1 MGSKTSLINP
11 IYFYINTRPIQPD
24 SNQFNQLT
32 FMRSISLLSWWI
44 LLFLAAVVCG
54 QHDRHSHVKQFTL
67 NITSI
72 HHNPDCSNYTGN
84 VLALNGLIPGPPIIV
99 TKGDRVQ
106 VTVNNNLP
114 PPPSNASAEQD
125 MTSHASI
132 HFHGIRQYGSTEADG
147 VPFLTQV
154 PIAPGGFYVYDFK
167 VTNQAG
173 TYLYHAHVGMQEM
186 SVYGAIIVYESPE
199 ADPAQRALLDTPQK
213 KLKAYGSTY
222 DDERTIVLSEW
233 WHRDRVEFE
242 KYLLGPT
249 FNGIWEAESILLNG
263 KTVYQ
268 PIQTK
273 PDACKGYD
281 IIPVERNKTYRI
293 RVIGA
298 TAFRTLGF
306 AIANHSLTIIEVDGE
321 PVEPYVTSFLE
332 VASGQRFSVLI
343 TADQEPTDYSI
354 GTTRR
359 WTDATVPA
367 TSNGYAVLRYQAN
380 PPSPPRRRSLWSR
393 NSVQNDVVLQQP
405 KGSFVFAPE
414 KVGWIWDKLTPFY
427 GAYHE
432 TRRPADR
439 TVVLRSTDEKLA
451 DGSTRWFVNGISFK
465 DPKNN
470 YLSQVLN
477 ETRAELVAMEDEDPE
492 YANGYDPKSGMYPV
506 RQHEIVD
513 FVLQSTHSA
522 TLPCRSHPWH
532 THGHSHWEISYGAGD
547 YDHDKH
553 GALRSE
559 HPVHRDVTLVYP
571 TTSQNYTASNP
582 APADGSIGCGWSKIR
597 IFADNPGI
605 WALHC
610 HNTAHMFMGMMV
622 AIEESPELIRETDT
636 IHSHD

>member
-1 MGSKTSLINP
+1 
-11 IYFYINTRPIQPD
+11 
-24 SNQFNQLT
+24 
-32 FMRSISLLSWWI
+32 MRQSWPSLLLSTLWT
-44 LLFLAAVVCG
+44 LLLLVNLGFAKNDG
-54 QHDRHSHVKQFTL
+54 RHHVKEFTL

-72 HHNPDCSNYTGN
+72 QHNPDCSNYTGN

-106 VTVNNNLP
+106 VTVFNNLTP
-114 PPPSNASAEQD
+114 HTPSENVTAEED

-147 VPFLTQV
+147 VPFLTQI

-186 SVYGAIIVYESPE
+186 SVYGAVVVYESEE
-199 ADPAQRALLDTPQK
+199 ADPAQRAKLLLSESESTKQHNQ
-213 KLKAYGSTY
+213 LKAYGSSY

-242 KYLLGPT
+242 QYLLGPT

-268 PIQTK
+268 PIQVN
-273 PDACKGYD
+273 PDACRGYE
-281 IIPVERNKTYRI
+281 IIPVQKNKTYRI

-306 AIANHSLTIIEVDGE
+306 AIANHNLTIIEVDGE
-321 PVEPYVTSFLE
+321 PVLPYVTSFLE

-343 TADQEPTDYSI
+343 TTDQDPTDYSI
-354 GTTRR
+354 GTNRR
-359 WTDATVPA
+359 WTDGTVPA
-367 TSNGYAVLRYQAN
+367 TSNGYAVLRYQDNISEAAKSASS
-380 PPSPPRRRSLWSR
+380 SPKRRSLWSR
-393 NSVQNDVVLQQP
+393 KLNNNTPTKSDAVLKVP
-405 KGSFVFAPE
+405 KGSFVFPSE
-414 KVGWIWDKLTPFY
+414 TIGWIWDKLTPFY

-439 TVVLRSTDEKLA
+439 TIVLRSTDEKLS

-465 DPKNN
+465 DPTRN

-477 ETRAELVAMEDEDPE
+477 ETRAELVAMEDEEPE

-513 FVLQSTHSA
+513 FVLQSTHTA

-547 YDHDKH
+547 YSHDEH
-553 GALRSE
+553 GALRSD

-571 TTSQNYTASNP
+571 STSQNYTASNP
-582 APADGSIGCGWSKIR
+582 PPADGSIGCGWSKIR
-597 IFADNPGI
+597 IFTDNPGI

-622 AIEESPELIRETDT
+622 AIEEAPELIRETDT